1 MMCAI
6 VDADIAW
13 EVFGLDRPE
22 AGIKFFDRINSGK
35 LSILVGGQLRNEL
48 STTKRT
54 DQWIQQ
60 ALISGKAKLITK
72 GVNEL
77 TEQLNKGGMCKSD
90 DPHVIALAK
99 IGGGRLL
106 YSNDTA
112 LRDDFKNRYLID
124 KPRGKVYSTR
134 INRRFSDSHKRLLAR
149 TDLCR
154 F

>member
-6 VDADIAW
+6 IDTNIAH
-13 EVFGLDRPE
+13 EVFGRNRPE
-22 AGIKFFDRINSGK
+22 AGVKFFDRINSGK
-35 LSILVGGQLRNEL
+35 MMLLVGGQLRKEL
-48 STTKRT
+48 FKIGHTK
-54 DQWIQQ
+54 QWIQQ
-60 ALISGKAKLITK
+60 ALISGEAKLITK

-77 TEQLNKGGMCKSD
+77 TEQLNNEDMCKSN

-99 IGGGRLL
+99 IGGARLL
-106 YSNDTA
+106 YSNDTD

-134 INRRFSDSHKRLLAR
+134 KNRRFSDSHKDLLAR

-154 F
+154 